1 MRELEGMTNGELI
14 VSYRQSCTDLYSVL
28 INNGR
33 RGGSAGAANEINA
46 LGEDRAQHEQELLR
60 RLENTIP
67 DGCVAVRRETA
78 GVSRVAVKAKLKSGY
93 VSNGSARYQ
102 RAYDDLRAALE
113 RKATK

>member
-1 MRELEGMTNGELI
+1 MKSEIEYVLNCAI
-14 VSYRQSCTDLYSVL
+14 DSWQSGD
-28 INNGR
+28 IGNI
-33 RGGSAGAANEINA
+33 ANEDEGTFGEYARRA
-46 LGEDRAQHEQELLR
+46 LEDRGLV
-60 RLENTIP
+60 I
-67 DGCVAVRRETA
+67 VRRETA